1 MSGAQFTRRLVH
13 GLLLVIVV
21 ALAARIILGLLDPL
35 LPSLALLAIGIS
47 IASAILRGP
56 RAKG

>member
-1 MSGAQFTRRLVH
+1 MNGAQFTRRLVH

-21 ALAARIILGLLDPL
+21 TLAARIILGLLDPL